1 MKNLSL
7 AILAGGKGSRIK
19 EFTNNQK
26 TITCGLTIKPGA
38 LKIPPQEIAYAAP
51 KVKTAAHKIVEFEI
65 FIANHKL
72 RPATTAFR
80 NNDVYINH

>member
-1 MKNLSL
+1 MY
-7 AILAGGKGSRIK
+7 RPIK

-51 KVKTAAHKIVEFEI
+51 KVKTAALKIFEFEI
-65 FIANHKL
+65 FIANHKMW
-72 RPATTAFR
+72 PATTAFR